1 MHVAIAVFDGVDAL
15 DALGPYE
22 VFGHAHQHGAELTV
36 KLCTHE
42 RRETITT
49 SHGLTL
55 VPDESGSLEPDERPA
70 LLVVPGGGWA
80 SGAETGVRAQTSGP
94 LPAAVAA
101 CHEAGSI
108 VASVCTGAM
117 VLAAAGLTDGRP
129 AATHHGAQEDLADTG
144 AVVRDARV
152 VDDGDVVTAGG
163 ITAGIDLALH
173 LLERTVGPDTAAS
186 VAATM
191 EYERRGP
198 VQTQ

>member
-22 VFGHAHQHGAELTV
+22 VFGHARQHGTELTV
-36 KLCTHE
+36 GLCTHK

-49 SHGLTL
+49 SHGLTV
-55 VPDESGSLEPDERPA
+55 VPDGVLEPDEPPA
-70 LLVVPGGGWA
+70 LLVVPGGGWTD
-80 SGAETGVRAQTSGP
+80 GAETGVRAQTAGA

-101 CHEAGSI
+101 CHETGTV

-129 AATHHGAQEDLADTG
+129 AATHHGAHTDLAEAG
-144 AVVRDARV
+144 AVVQDARV

-173 LLERTVGPDTAAS
+173 LLERTVGAG
-186 VAATM
+186 VAATVATTM